1 MTIELLINDV
11 DRTADIISDSLIKND
26 IINERKDTLRFR
38 VHKYGDVGF
47 TPVTGQ
53 TVVLNIDAT
62 KEFGGTILE
71 IEKSIQSGQM
81 VVYNIICI
89 DHSFQA
95 NRELILERFDE
106 KTVDYIIND
115 IVTEYASDFTVTN
128 VDCPITI
135 HTMVFNRTTMTE
147 SLNKL
152 AKEVGYYWYIDIDK
166 DIHFFAKEDNVAPF
180 EVTDTNGNY
189 LQNTLVV
196 KDDLS
201 QIRNKVTIRGSE
213 ERASE
218 RTESYIADG
227 DQITF
232 PLTNKFAE
240 TPTVYVQDQATTTTV
255 GVDFLSAEEDYD
267 CFWNFGQKY
276 IRFKDGTKPADT
288 KKVDI
293 TGIPLFPII
302 VRITEPAS
310 INTYGIYE
318 VFKEDKSIGSREEAL
333 TYALAEL
340 EAYKDGIIEGKF
352 KTDTTGLRS
361 GQIITIDS
369 DLLGIDEA
377 FLIQSVR
384 FKLIAKD
391 KGEWTVK
398 LATMRTIGIIQ
409 ILQDL
414 IRFRE
419 IREFDPDN
427 LLSLIQL
434 DSTCKI
440 TALVSAPVA
449 TTTEDYV
456 WHSGAEP
463 NPIIWNLFTWA
474 T

>member
-1 MTIELLINDV
+1 M
-11 DRTADIISDSLIKND
+11 S
-26 IINERKDTLRFR
+26 
-38 VHKYGDVGF
+38 
-47 TPVTGQ
+47 
-53 TVVLNIDAT
+53 
-62 KEFGGTILE
+62 E
-71 IEKSIQSGQM
+71 I
-81 VVYNIICI
+81 
-89 DHSFQA
+89 
-95 NRELILERFDE
+95 
-106 KTVDYIIND
+106 
-115 IVTEYASDFTVTN
+115 
-128 VDCPITI
+128 P
-135 HTMVFNRTTMTE
+135 
-147 SLNKL
+147 
-152 AKEVGYYWYIDIDK
+152 AK
-166 DIHFFAKEDNVAPF
+166 
-180 EVTDTNGNY
+180 
-189 LQNTLVV
+189 
-196 KDDLS
+196 
-201 QIRNKVTIRGSE
+201 
-213 ERASE
+213 
-218 RTESYIADG
+218 
-227 DQITF
+227 
-232 PLTNKFAE
+232 
-240 TPTVYVQDQATTTTV
+240 
-255 GVDFLSAEEDYD
+255 
-267 CFWNFGQKY
+267 
-276 IRFKDGTKPADT
+276 
-288 KKVDI
+288 
-293 TGIPLFPII
+293 LFPASSWKA
-302 VRITEPAS
+302 PAS